1 MSDIPGGGFES
12 LQFDPPFVR
21 EAHGTK
27 SLHFTHGELQSQMC
41 TGNPWRL
48 EVDYTRTM
56 MGFLLF
62 NNNPAV
68 ISMIGLGGGS
78 LAKFCYR
85 YLGHTCI
92 TVAEIN
98 PHVVALRDTF
108 QVPPDDER
116 FRVVTCDGA
125 RWVHDLP
132 PTTDVLMVDGFDARG
147 QPAQLC
153 SQVFYDSC
161 VHALSPQ
168 GLLVVNLH
176 RDHCDYELLLERINR
191 SFDGVT
197 LETLATEKSNGIIFA
212 FKDATLL
219 QRATNLKQS
228 LQQLDP
234 QARLQLE
241 PELSS
246 LLWQMK
252 RPLLP

>member
-41 TGNPWRL
+41 VGNPWRL

-68 ISMIGLGGGS
+68 IGMIGLGGGS

-132 PTTDVLMVDGFDARG
+132 STTDVLMVDGFDARG

-168 GLLVVNLH
+168 GLLVANLH

-212 FKDATLL
+212 FRDATLL